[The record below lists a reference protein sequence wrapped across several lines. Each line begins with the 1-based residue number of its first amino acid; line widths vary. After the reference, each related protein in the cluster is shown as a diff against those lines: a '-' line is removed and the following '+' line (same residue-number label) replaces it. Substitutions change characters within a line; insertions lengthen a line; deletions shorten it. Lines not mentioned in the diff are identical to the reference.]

1 MESVTAKHN
10 SRRGGKRMIAAVDI
24 GGTKIAV
31 GMVDS
36 KGHLV
41 SRAELPTAAD
51 AGYSSALNR
60 IVLRSWITASTLC
73 SRSRGPW
80 IAPDFVTC
88 PTNIVVMPLAW
99 QRRLNS

>member
-1 MESVTAKHN
+1 VESVTAKHN

-60 IVLRSWITASTLC
+60 IATIRSGNHWYRHRLYGA
-73 SRSRGPW
+73 RGSGY
-80 IAPDFVTC
+80 
-88 PTNIVVMPLAW
+88 
-99 QRRLNS
+99 R